1 MTTSSGLMSAG
12 KEPISKLPYSVA
24 FGLAVMVSCA
34 SYVAA
39 PSYSWTVTTMGAP
52 VQTADWP
59 TTSGSLATIT
69 GAHDPQVSRA
79 PSELIADLRML
90 SGLTTDQVGRLLGVS
105 RRSVHNWLSGGAMA
119 IQHAERVSEI
129 LALVNA
135 LVGQTPEQRRAALL
149 DSSQGQSLFH
159 QLLGQLKPDAQLQVV
174 AVSARERMSL

>member
-1 MTTSSGLMSAG
+1 
-12 KEPISKLPYSVA
+12 
-24 FGLAVMVSCA
+24 
-34 SYVAA
+34 
-39 PSYSWTVTTMGAP
+39 
-52 VQTADWP
+52 
-59 TTSGSLATIT
+59 
-69 GAHDPQVSRA
+69 
-79 PSELIADLRML
+79 
-90 SGLTTDQVGRLLGVS
+90 
-105 RRSVHNWLSGGAMA
+105 MA